1 MLEALGV
8 DTSVSFSLIET
19 GEKLIRHDEPSPTR
33 ACVLVRLSHSHVR
46 YGSFQRHA
54 YHRKPEYSQKLLEYC
69 VEHLVPVLVR
79 GEGDDLATA
88 FVREVGRRAAD
99 TVASIMVAGFVHGV
113 LNTDNMNVTGESF
126 DYGPYRY
133 LPTFDPTFTA
143 AYFDHGGLYAF
154 GKQPDRV
161 LWNVARLAE
170 SLAAL
175 SEPARL
181 EGALADFDPS
191 FRAGMHRAM
200 CRRLGL
206 KPRGPNKDQALV
218 DSVFRFLLASEL
230 AFDRF
235 FFDHHGG
242 EASRTRALEGPA
254 RRDYSGEVWDEL
266 VVAMDG
272 YEPSHPERLDDR
284 YFGRDEPV
292 SLVYDRI
299 EEVWDPIADDDDWS
313 GFDGLIE
320 DIRELGR
327 VLAP

>member
-1 MLEALGV
+1 
-8 DTSVSFSLIET
+8 
-19 GEKLIRHDEPSPTR
+19 
-33 ACVLVRLSHSHVR
+33 
-46 YGSFQRHA
+46 
-54 YHRKPEYSQKLLEYC
+54 
-69 VEHLVPVLVR
+69 
-79 GEGDDLATA
+79 
-88 FVREVGRRAAD
+88 
-99 TVASIMVAGFVHGV
+99 
-113 LNTDNMNVTGESF
+113 
-126 DYGPYRY
+126 
-133 LPTFDPTFTA
+133 
-143 AYFDHGGLYAF
+143 
-154 GKQPDRV
+154 
-161 LWNVARLAE
+161 
-170 SLAAL
+170 
-175 SEPARL
+175 
-181 EGALADFDPS
+181 
-191 FRAGMHRAM
+191 M